1 MKKNSLIKK
10 AGFLIIL
17 CLLTQ
22 GCAEI
27 VQNNDEEKIS
37 VKGRVVDGPIKES
50 VCFADLNNNG
60 IKDDNEPVGN
70 SNDKGYYEYDID
82 ESVFNDVDQL
92 KSICIGGIDTTTNQD
107 LGELKLTT
115 AIPKTN
121 LDSIIQTTPLT
132 SLLSSAATVQD
143 KKAILKKLNIQ
154 QNESEILTTDYY
166 EIALSASEG

>member
-10 AGFLIIL
+10 TGFLIIL

-27 VQNNDEEKIS
+27 FQNIHEDKIS
-37 VKGRVVDGPIKES
+37 IKGRVVDGPIKES

-60 IKDDNEPVGN
+60 IQDDNEPVGN
-70 SNDKGYYEYDID
+70 SNDKGYYEYDVD

-107 LGELKLTT
+107 LGELKLTF
-115 AIPKTN
+115 N
-121 LDSIIQTTPLT
+121 TTL
-132 SLLSSAATVQD
+132 
-143 KKAILKKLNIQ
+143 
-154 QNESEILTTDYY
+154 ER
-166 EIALSASEG
+166 